1 MQMKKRI
8 QGLIIFI
15 TGLVLGAALFTGI
28 TVFAANSRNYQAQAA
43 TFPIYINGE
52 EWETDSP
59 VVVIDGRTYLP
70 LKALGDVLG
79 ADVKWNE
86 KLFRVDISKPEEIF
100 VISEQGGKYHR
111 PNCTTVKIIKQ
122 RLTRNEAEEMGYTAC
137 AVCQP

>member
-1 MQMKKRI
+1 MKNKI

-15 TGLVLGAALFTGI
+15 TGLILGASLFTGI
-28 TVFAANSRNYQAQAA
+28 TVFAATYQAQAA

-59 VVVIDGRTYLP
+59 VIVIGGSTYLP
-70 LKALGDVLG
+70 LRALGDVLSV
-79 ADVKWNE
+79 DIKWNND
-86 KLFRVDISKPEEIF
+86 LFRVEISKPEEIF

-111 PNCTTVKIIKQ
+111 PNCTTVKLVKQ
-122 RLTRNEAEEMGYTAC
+122 RMTRNEAEEMGYTQC